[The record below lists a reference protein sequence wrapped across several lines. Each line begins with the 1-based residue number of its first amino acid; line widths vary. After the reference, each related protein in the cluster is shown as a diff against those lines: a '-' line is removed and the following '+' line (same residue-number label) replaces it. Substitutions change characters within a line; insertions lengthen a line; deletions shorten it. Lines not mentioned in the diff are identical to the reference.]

1 MPPWRRW
8 FADEGS
14 APLEF
19 ITAGLLLMVP
29 LVYLIVAISALQ
41 GAAFAA
47 EGAAR
52 QAARVF
58 VQSPSTAE
66 AERAS
71 ARAALVALD
80 DFGISEDAA
89 RLDFDCLPD
98 PRNCLTRSGTVTVTV
113 RVLIEL
119 PLVPSFLGLDAATS
133 VPFDATA
140 TQTVSRFWGSG
151 ISS

>member
-1 MPPWRRW
+1 MPHWRRW

-29 LVYLIVAISALQ
+29 LVYLIVAMSALQ

-66 AERAS
+66 AEQAS
-71 ARAALVALD
+71 VRAALFALD

-89 RLDFDCLPD
+89 GLDFDCLPD
-98 PRNCLTRSGTVTVTV
+98 PQNCLTRSGTVTVTV

-133 VPFDATA
+133 VPFEATA